1 MPFKEKLKK
10 LKDKT
15 ENLFKA
21 AFAPDLSGGYEGKDG
36 VERNAWKLRIT
47 YRAFKTEMAP
57 FWNEFKCKPNGHNF
71 TDLFV
76 ESARHHAYFVGHVYA
91 VAIPILVVSVPTL
104 IALLALER
112 M

>member
-1 MPFKEKLKK
+1 MYFKDQIANAKTKINKLWIAI
-10 LKDKT
+10 T
-15 ENLFKA
+15 SPNLSK
-21 AFAPDLSGGYEGKDG
+21 GYENKDG
-36 VERNAWKLRIT
+36 LERNAWKLRIT

-91 VAIPILVVSVPTL
+91 VLIPVLVVSVPTL

>member
-1 MPFKEKLKK
+1 MPFKAKLKSI
-10 LKDKT
+10 KDKT
-15 ENLFKA
+15 KKLLNGIFL
-21 AFAPDLSGGYEGKDG
+21 PDLSGGYENKDG

-57 FWNEFKCKPNGHNF
+57 FWTEFKHKPNGHNF

-91 VAIPILVVSVPTL
+91 VLIPVLVISVPTL
-104 IALLALER
+104 IILLTLER